1 VSGPKF
7 SSQTKE
13 KLVGF
18 AIDTKGQKTGQ
29 LGDDLQ
35 LELEKPEQAIERYI
49 MPWIVNEFKKNK
61 SFPKAILDRATSV
74 AKAREQSKE
83 LMKAA
88 SKLKVRDKHDPLPDV
103 LYTATKAPAEQ
114 REIFIVEGDSAGGCF
129 TVSTPV
135 LQADGAIMTFGEM
148 VERQARGE
156 KMFSV
161 SWDTETQQQVI
172 GEFDEPRLTK
182 YVNEL
187 VEVELSDGTK
197 FVCTTDHPW
206 LLGDG
211 TTYVAAENLQVG
223 QELKWVD
230 NSSRD

>member
-1 VSGPKF
+1 
-7 SSQTKE
+7 
-13 KLVGF
+13 
-18 AIDTKGQKTGQ
+18 
-29 LGDDLQ
+29 
-35 LELEKPEQAIERYI
+35 
-49 MPWIVNEFKKNK
+49 M
-61 SFPKAILDRATSV
+61 
-74 AKAREQSKE
+74 
-83 LMKAA
+83 
-88 SKLKVRDKHDPLPDV
+88 
-103 LYTATKAPAEQ
+103 APAEQ

-211 TTYVAAENLQVG
+211 TTLG
-223 QELKWVD
+223 LSP
-230 NSSRD
+230 SS